1 MPDKF
6 SRREAVTVTARRL
19 FHFVTRVIKRFLGN
33 NGILL
38 AGGVGYNVLLSAV
51 PMFALLGV
59 VLTGL
64 VEEQQLLRVMSVQ
77 AQRFAPA
84 HADLLTDAV
93 RAFMESRDVIGL
105 TSIPVLLFFSSFAF
119 RMLENSIGIIFH
131 RPDVPKR
138 HAWVSAL
145 LPYGFILVLGLGLLA
160 LTILFALANA
170 FYEDPVFFLYI
181 LSFVSVFI
189 LFSAF
194 YKILPTVRIATRRAV
209 IGGLVAAVLW
219 EATRLLLMYYFIGV
233 SLVGVVYGSLATI
246 IVLLLSLEIGAV
258 ILLLGAQV
266 IAELE
271 NSARAGQPWYV
282 EVDDGGPRLPGT
294 HTQRSNKD

>member
-1 MPDKF
+1 MPDRN
-6 SRREAVTVTARRL
+6 SRSHDLTVTARRL
-19 FHFVTRVIKRFLGN
+19 LHFIMRVIKRFLAN

-51 PMFALLGV
+51 PMFALIGV

-64 VEEQQLLRVMSVQ
+64 VEDQQLLRVMSIQ

-84 HADLLTDAV
+84 HVDLLTDAV
-93 RAFMESRDVIGL
+93 RDFLESRDVIGL
-105 TSIPVLLFFSSFAF
+105 TSLPVLLFFSSFAF
-119 RMLENSIGIIFH
+119 RMLEHSIGIIFH

-138 HAWVSAL
+138 HIWVSVL
-145 LPYGFILVLGLGLLA
+145 LPYAFILVLGLGLFT
-160 LTILFALANA
+160 LTVLFAVVNA
-170 FYEDPVFFLYI
+170 FYEDPSFFLYI
-181 LSFVSVFI
+181 LSFGSVFI

-194 YKILPTVRIATRRAV
+194 YKILPTVRIGTRRAV

-219 EATRLLLMYYFIGV
+219 EATRLVMMYYFIGV

-246 IVLLLSLEIGAV
+246 IVLLLSLEIGAI

-282 EVDDGGPRLPGT
+282 AVDDGGPWLPGK
-294 HTQRSNKD
+294 HTQGSRED